1 MCRPTA
7 WCRVSW
13 CVAQG
18 GRVGRVVI
26 ELFKDV
32 VPKTAENFRVLC
44 TGERGIGTA
53 GSPLHYK
60 VVVHKPSLL
69 LFIHLRRQR
78 LARAR
83 ARCAADASARS
94 N

>member
-1 MCRPTA
+1 VY
-7 WCRVSW
+7 VSSY
-13 CVAQG
+13 CLVSGVVGVAQG
-18 GRVGRVVI
+18 GRVGRVLI

-60 VVVHKPSLL
+60 VVVHKPSL
-69 LFIHLRRQR
+69 
-78 LARAR
+78 
-83 ARCAADASARS
+83 
-94 N
+94 